1 MSSTLYARHNHQG
14 KCRRWKAT
22 AAFVATTLLLAATPS
37 SSSLAQEFIENSSSL
52 NEVMSNIE
60 STVLD
65 LLGLAR
71 WQVQLNDLLNDPC
84 RDLPVVFITTP
95 EPGWCLASSGGASSI
110 SDILLDST
118 GAIGI
123 PNPNT
128 ARQEIEKGIKQ
139 GDTAPDAF
147 EINAKVYAIQAGNL
161 SDRVVTRQAIE
172 SLLGEKGQEQLA
184 RELKGAEDI
193 AAGNGQR
200 AEQAQELDVTQDI
213 MKLFIQNDAQT
224 SAIAAG
230 IRADLAR
237 LRVDTQFTNLNL
249 TNISRTLD
257 ESARHERV
265 EQAARSAKILSLSA
279 QAGLM
284 GQ

>member
-1 MSSTLYARHNHQG
+1 MSSTLYTHHDRQR
-14 KCRRWKAT
+14 KRWHWAATAT
-22 AAFVATTLLLAATPS
+22 AALLLAASPS
-37 SSSLAQEFIENSSSL
+37 SSSLAQNFVDNSGSL
-52 NEVMSNIE
+52 DEAIGSIE
-60 STVLD
+60 STVLN

-71 WQVQLNDLLNDPC
+71 WQAQLNDLLNDPC

-110 SDILLDST
+110 SDILSDST

-128 ARQEIEKGIKQ
+128 ARQEIEKGIQ
-139 GDTAPDAF
+139 QDDTAPDAF
-147 EINAKVYAIQAGNL
+147 EINAQVYAVQAGNL

-184 RELKGAEDI
+184 RELEGAEEI
-193 AAGNGQR
+193 AAGNEQR
-200 AEQAQELDVTQDI
+200 AEEAQDLDVTQDI
-213 MKLFIQNDAQT
+213 MKLFIQNEAQT

-265 EQAARSAKILSLSA
+265 EQAALSAKILSLSA

>member
-1 MSSTLYARHNHQG
+1 MRHKRKG
-14 KCRRWKAT
+14 KRWRWTAT
-22 AAFVATTLLLAATPS
+22 AALVSTTLLLAATPIH
-37 SSSLAQEFIENSSSL
+37 SLAQEFVESNGSL
-52 NEVMSNIE
+52 NGVLSNIE

-65 LLGLAR
+65 FLGLAR
-71 WQVQLNDLLNDPC
+71 WQVELNDLLNDPC
-84 RDLPVVFITTP
+84 RDLPVVFVTTP
-95 EPGWCLASSGGASSI
+95 EPGWCVGSSGGSSSI
-110 SDILLDST
+110 SDILSDST
-118 GAIGI
+118 GPIGI

-147 EINAKVYAIQAGNL
+147 EINAQVYAVQAGNL
-161 SDRVVTRQAIE
+161 GDRVVTRQAIE

-184 RELKGAEDI
+184 QELEGAKEI
-193 AAGNGQR
+193 VAGNEQR
-200 AEQAQELDVTQDI
+200 AEAAQELDVTQDI

-224 SAIAAG
+224 SALAAG